1 MNPLSSIF
9 SNASDAAARVSRLTW
24 VMIILSAA
32 TFAVVMA
39 IMIIAI
45 ARRRAADPT
54 AVDLHER
61 GNGWLIWGGAVMP
74 SAVLV
79 AVWVTALSAMRTP
92 AAAASRAVIH
102 VTGHQWWWQLDYSFT
117 DQGAN
122 GGAAF
127 RTANELHIPVGEP
140 VDLVLTTADVIHSFW
155 VPQLQGKMDLV
166 SGDTTALRLDARRPG
181 RYTGSCAEYC
191 GAQHAHMQIT
201 VVAEDSAS
209 FARWAASQANDRIP
223 PSDSLTVLGEREF
236 TSGACASC
244 HTLRGT
250 SAGGTTAPDL
260 THVASRATIA
270 AGAMQ
275 NSLASVTGWIA
286 NPQAIKPG
294 ALMPTLL
301 TLSGPD
307 LRALAAYVSSLK

>member
-9 SNASDAAARVSRLTW
+9 SSASDAAARVSRLTW
-24 VMIILSAA
+24 VMIILSAVI
-32 TFAVVMA
+32 FVGVMA
-39 IMIIAI
+39 IMLIAI
-45 ARRRAADPT
+45 TRRRAADPS
-54 AVDLHER
+54 AVDLHEH
-61 GNGWLIWGGAVMP
+61 GHGWLIWGGTVMP
-74 SAVLV
+74 AAVLV
-79 AVWVTALSAMRTP
+79 ALWVMALSAMRTP
-92 AAAASRAVIH
+92 ATAPSRVLIH
-102 VTGHQWWWQLDYSFT
+102 VTGHQWWWQLDYSFP
-117 DQGAN
+117 N

-166 SGDTTALRLDARRPG
+166 SGDTTALRLDARHPG
-181 RYTGSCAEYC
+181 RYTGTCAEYC

-201 VVAEDSAS
+201 VLAEDSAS
-209 FARWAASQANDRIP
+209 FARWAAAQATDRTP
-223 PSDSLTVLGEREF
+223 PSDSLSMLGEREF

-244 HTLRGT
+244 HTIRGT
-250 SAGGTTAPDL
+250 SARGSTAPDL
-260 THVASRATIA
+260 THVASRATLA
-270 AGAMQ
+270 AGAAQ

-286 NPQAIKPG
+286 NPQAMKPG

-307 LRALAAYVSSLK
+307 LRALAAYVSTLK